1 VTDGAAGLRLWDLA
15 NGTSRLLR
23 PVRQPSTPSTGLLV
37 VASPDAR
44 NILSLQWVGQEGTT
58 SSLSVFDLVSN
69 ATREIKSHGNR
80 ITTLA
85 LDPRGAILVTGDMN
99 GVVRVGPLTGGE
111 PHLLF
116 GHTGQV
122 TSVAISPDGRTIAS
136 GSDDGT
142 IRLWPMPD
150 LSRLP
155 LHTLPHDE
163 LVATL
168 RALTNL
174 RAVRDPASDSG
185 WKVEIGPFPGWAKVP
200 EWQP

>member
-1 VTDGAAGLRLWDLA
+1 
-15 NGTSRLLR
+15 
-23 PVRQPSTPSTGLLV
+23 
-37 VASPDAR
+37 
-44 NILSLQWVGQEGTT
+44 
-58 SSLSVFDLVSN
+58 VFDLVSN
-69 ATREIKSHGNR
+69 ATREITSHGNR
-80 ITTLA
+80 ITTFA
-85 LDPRGAILVTGDMN
+85 LDPRGTILVTGDMN
-99 GVVRVGPLTGGE
+99 GVVRVGPLTGEE

-122 TSVAISPDGRTIAS
+122 TSVAVSPDGRTIAS

-150 LSRLP
+150 LSKLP

-174 RAVRDPASDSG
+174 RAARDPSVGLRLEGRDRP
-185 WKVEIGPFPGWAKVP
+185 VPGLGKGP